1 VTVCHWEFVG
11 LCGGE
16 RVKRMM
22 NYDAITRLDMICGK
36 NNVKAG
42 PKRPKNYKA
51 VQKYVFCFGKNQC
64 VRDC

>member
-1 VTVCHWEFVG
+1 
-11 LCGGE
+11 
-16 RVKRMM
+16 M